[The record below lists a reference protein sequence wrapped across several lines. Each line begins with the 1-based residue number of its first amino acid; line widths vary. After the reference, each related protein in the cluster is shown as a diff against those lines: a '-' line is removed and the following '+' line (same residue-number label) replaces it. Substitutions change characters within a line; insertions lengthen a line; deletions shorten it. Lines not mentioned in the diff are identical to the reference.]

1 MRRIPYILLLGAL
14 ALGCSQPPPPPIA
27 KKLKPGEQYSGFL
40 GDYSQLKPTSEIDS
54 DLLTYSNPD
63 QMKNLHRYIAIMVDP
78 VEAYLKTD
86 ADESLIPKT
95 SVEAA
100 TVYFRASLIRAVSD
114 SYPIVS
120 EPSPLTLRLRAAIVG
135 IDAGGAAD
143 ESDTGAEG
151 AEQPFTSAINV
162 SEVGVE
168 VELVDSI
175 TGERIAAAVDKAKL
189 GEEALEVA
197 GNLSRV
203 EKYHA
208 AMEAFDG
215 WADRIREFL
224 DREHEITGE
233 DAERAD
239 KAYVPY

>member
-40 GDYSQLKPTSEIDS
+40 GDYSQLKSTSEIDG

-86 ADESLIPKT
+86 ADESQIPKG
-95 SVEAA
+95 SIEAA

-114 SYPIVS
+114 AYPIVS

-143 ESDTGAEG
+143 DSNTGAED
-151 AEQPFTSAINV
+151 AQQPFTSTINV
-162 SEVGVE
+162 GEVGVE
-168 VELVDSI
+168 VELVDSV
-175 TGERIAAAVDKAKL
+175 TGERIAAAVDKTKL
-189 GEEALEVA
+189 GEEALG

-203 EKYHA
+203 ERYHA
-208 AMEAFDG
+208 AMAAFDE
-215 WADRIREFL
+215 WANRIQEFL

-233 DAERAD
+233 DADRAD